1 MRLSVRGIMNYTAIA
16 ITSALLAVLLLA
28 GCTEEVAEQKTVAR
42 PIMAVKVADGT
53 ILASRQFPGRAKATQ
68 EVDLSFRVGGPLITR
83 ADVGDEF
90 KEADVVARIDPR
102 NYEVKIEEID
112 GQLSRAKATL
122 TRAQSDYERVVSI
135 YKADPGATS
144 QAEIDRKLAQ
154 RDQAKADIKSLEASL
169 DSAKDDLSYTYLKA
183 PFDGTIVATYV
194 ENFEDVRRKQAVM
207 RLLDTSSIEMI
218 INIPES
224 MISYS
229 PYVENIRVTFD
240 AFPGQEI
247 PAKIKEVGTEASAT
261 TRTYP
266 VTLIMVQP
274 EDMTILAGM
283 AGKATGAPKI
293 PNVEA
298 EGGVEI
304 PVSAVFSPEA
314 TDKSYVWIIDEQSG
328 TVSRREVTTGELTDR
343 GIRIKSGLNPGEWVA
358 TAGVHSLAEGQQVR
372 ILDGQED

>member
-1 MRLSVRGIMNYTAIA
+1 MNYTAIA

-90 KEADVVARIDPR
+90 KEVDVVARIDPR
-102 NYEVKIEEID
+102 HYEVKIEEID

-240 AFPGQEI
+240 AFPGREI